1 MVSRFAWEA
10 IGHVGAGRMDSHVS
24 TAHSHRSPGKE
35 GSWGLGRRNA
45 FEIRSENLYGD

>member
-10 IGHVGAGRMDSHVS
+10 IGRVGAGKMGSHVS

-35 GSWGLGRRNA
+35 GLDRRNVV
-45 FEIRSENLYGD
+45 ETRSDNLYVD